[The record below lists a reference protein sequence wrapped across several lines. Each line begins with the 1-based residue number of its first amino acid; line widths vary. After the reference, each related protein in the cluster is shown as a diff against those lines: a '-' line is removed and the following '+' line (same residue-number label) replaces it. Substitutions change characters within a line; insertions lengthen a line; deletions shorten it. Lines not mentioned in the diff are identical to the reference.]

1 MTNQQADGVVSD
13 ISLADSTRM
22 TGVLREFMERL
33 RLKIKRITVPVD
45 TAMGDWRNY
54 ACITLTALM
63 TTSMEVRH
71 LIQLWLVK
79 KYVKSPFW

>member
-1 MTNQQADGVVSD
+1 
-13 ISLADSTRM
+13 
-22 TGVLREFMERL
+22 MERL

-54 ACITLTALM
+54 ACITLNALM

-79 KYVKSPFW
+79 KYVKSPFLVIQFGGA

>member
-1 MTNQQADGVVSD
+1 
-13 ISLADSTRM
+13 M

-45 TAMGDWRNY
+45 PAMGAWRND

-79 KYVKSPFW
+79 NM